1 MLETEPPHKS
11 GTGAASYQLL
21 PDSCAH
27 SPDLSMGWGGGVKPQ
42 RNRLQCRMSG
52 VTPGDEGRPPR
63 VKRGMIISWE
73 KSETLAFNM
82 E

>member
-11 GTGAASYQLL
+11 GTGASYQLL
-21 PDSCAH
+21 PDS
-27 SPDLSMGWGGGVKPQ
+27 PDLSMGWGVKPQ

-52 VTPGDEGRPPR
+52 VTPGDEGRPHR
-63 VKRGMIISWE
+63 VKCGMIISWE